1 MTDLKK
7 FIPTWGTPAMSVYAT
22 ELACSKCHKDMG
34 VIFAKEE
41 SSNNF
46 TQSDNDLVCQS
57 CLEEL
62 KKVVRASKTLVKE
75 K

>member
-1 MTDLKK
+1 
-7 FIPTWGTPAMSVYAT
+7 MSVYAT
-22 ELACSKCHKDMG
+22 ELACTKCHQDVG
-34 VIFAKEE
+34 SVIFAKEE

-46 TQSDNDLVCQS
+46 TQSDNDLLCQS

-62 KKVVRASKTLVKE
+62 KKVVRVSKTLVKE